1 MAKNKSSLKQRKFS
15 ANHLLLTAIVFGL
28 VGGLVGWAAFAAPH
42 NGGGGGKGGGG
53 TISLVLSTDV
63 NSDGLPNWGDTITY
77 NVSTTV
83 TSAPNVKTSCI
94 QNGVEVLHGDTSFYD
109 GNPFAYT
116 NYLQLKSG
124 LWTSGAADC
133 TATMYYNSHKQQV
146 TLATLNY
153 HVNP

>member
-1 MAKNKSSLKQRKFS
+1 MAKSRSLKQRKFS
-15 ANHLLLTAIVFGL
+15 SHHLLIAALIFGL

-42 NGGGGGKGGGG
+42 KGGGGGSNG

-63 NSDGLPNWGDTITY
+63 NGDGLPNWGDVITY
-77 NVSTTV
+77 NVSTTA
-83 TSAPNVKTSCI
+83 TSAPSVKTACV
-94 QNGVEVLHGDTSFYD
+94 QNGAVVLHADTSFYA

-116 NYLQLKSG
+116 NYLQLKSD